1 MPMLCLTL
9 NPHKKHLVYI
19 DGSNR
24 SNTRIITEY
33 PRTQNNISLKLWVF
47 CHCLHEIEYAN
58 CLSNAHRWTG
68 RMFYT
73 CVQARLY
80 TELRI
85 QKLCD
90 SFYPAFETLSVR
102 LSLKSG
108 NQSHF
113 PHEQWLN
120 RRLFTVDI
128 STLQFLANAWAPERR
143 FFWNS
148 SALFDLFLYPGV
160 QAVCAKSRGP
170 NNQKMQVVRTVHVRL
185 LDV

>member
-1 MPMLCLTL
+1 MWKFIQPIRGEEMV
-9 NPHKKHLVYI
+9 N
-19 DGSNR
+19 
-24 SNTRIITEY
+24 
-33 PRTQNNISLKLWVF
+33 
-47 CHCLHEIEYAN
+47 
-58 CLSNAHRWTG
+58 
-68 RMFYT
+68 T

-120 RRLFTVDI
+120 RRLFTVGI
-128 STLQFLANAWAPERR
+128 STLQFLANALAPERR
-143 FFWNS
+143 SFWNS

-160 QAVCAKSRGP
+160 QAVGAKSRGP
-170 NNQKMQVVRTVHVRL
+170 NNQNASCTHHAREVARYLANRGHIGIRSTMNNKLNAIARSVWH
-185 LDV
+185 